1 MQQAITGEEFDCA
14 YRLIEA
20 GAYINDPPSK
30 GERGRTALQA
40 AVSVGNVD
48 MVEHLLLK
56 GADVNA
62 PAAVADGV
70 TALQAAAIKGY
81 LGIAQILLEHS
92 ADINAKAGIE
102 NGRTAIEGAAEFGRI
117 DMVKLLL
124 DNYQGPKSIPQ
135 MRDSAYKAAK
145 KGKQWYVMELLTAY
159 KHPGEA

>member
-1 MQQAITGEEFDCA
+1 MDEEFDCA

-20 GAYINDPPSK
+20 GACINDSASK
-30 GERGRTALQA
+30 GERGLTALQA
-40 AVSVGNVD
+40 AVSVGDVD

-62 PAAVADGV
+62 PAAVVNGV

-81 LGIAQILLEHS
+81 LRIAQILLEHG
-92 ADINAKAGIE
+92 ADIDAKAGIE

-124 DNYQGPKSIPQ
+124 DNYQGPKLIPQ
-135 MRDSAYKAAK
+135 MRDCAYKAAE
-145 KGKQWYVMELLTAY
+145 KGNQWYVMDFLTTY
-159 KHPGEA
+159 EHPGEGWP